1 MSLLAVIVVGLTPI
15 AATPAA
21 TQFEDV
27 PSDHRF
33 ATEIAWL
40 AAEGITNGC
49 TTDSFCPDE
58 PVTRGQMAAFL
69 VRALPDLQQ
78 LDPGSPFDDV
88 PPTHTFFTEIGKLAT
103 AGITQGC
110 DPAGTLFCPE
120 DPVGRGQMAAFL
132 VRALPDLQQVDPG
145 SPFDDVPPSHTFYT
159 EIGKLAKAGITQ
171 GCDPAGTLYC
181 PNDPV
186 SRGQMAAFFYRALAG
201 PTGPTTTTTP
211 SGQVAMKL
219 VPVVT
224 EGLDQPLFL
233 THAPGDSTRLF
244 IVEKGGAIRVVRN
257 GDLRDS
263 PFLEVEVNTDGERG
277 LLGLA
282 FHPGYASNR
291 RFFVAYTDDAGTIH
305 VDEFLRSDNANFAD
319 EGSAS
324 RVISIPHPGESNHNG
339 GMLAFTPD
347 GLLLIGTGD
356 GGGSGDPNEN
366 AQDTDSLL
374 GKILRIDVDG
384 SDPYNIP
391 ADNPFADGQGGAPE
405 VWLWGLRNPW
415 RFSVDA
421 AKNGVFI
428 GDVGQGDFEEIDAIS
443 LGAGS
448 ANLGWDT
455 MEGNACYDPPS
466 GCPRSGLT
474 LPIHDYGRDVGGAVT
489 GGYVYRGSDLTG
501 RKGLYFF
508 GDYVTGRVWTLRYN
522 NGVVSN
528 LTERPKLSV
537 PSLASFGVDAGGELY
552 LISLGGSVYRV
563 APD

>member
-33 ATEIAWL
+33 STEIAWL

-49 TTDSFCPDE
+49 TTDRFCPDDSVTRGQMAAFLVRALPDLQQLDPGQPFGDVPPTHTFFTEIGKLAKAGVTTKAATPPGRSSARQE
-58 PVTRGQMAAFL
+58 PASRGQMAAFL

-88 PPTHTFFTEIGKLAT
+88 PPTHTF
-103 AGITQGC
+103 
-110 DPAGTLFCPE
+110 
-120 DPVGRGQMAAFL
+120 
-132 VRALPDLQQVDPG
+132 
-145 SPFDDVPPSHTFYT
+145 YT
-159 EIGKLAKAGITQ
+159 EIGKLAKAGVTQ

-186 SRGQMAAFFYRALAG
+186 SRGTDGRLSLPRPGRYQRADHDLRPPAMDR
-201 PTGPTTTTTP
+201 PPPTTPT
-211 SGQVAMKL
+211 GQVAMKL

-224 EGLDQPLFL
+224 DGLDQPLFL

-257 GDLRDS
+257 GNLRND

-291 RFFVAYTDDAGTIH
+291 RFFVAYTDDSGTIH
-305 VDEFLRSDNANFAD
+305 VDEYLRSDNANFAD
-319 EGSAS
+319 EDSAAP
-324 RVISIPHPGESNHNG
+324 ILSIPHPGESNHNG

-356 GGGSGDPNEN
+356 GGGSGDPDEN
-366 AQDTDSLL
+366 GQDTDSLL
-374 GKILRIDVDG
+374 GKILRIDIDVGDR
-384 SDPYNIP
+384 YAIP
-391 ADNPFADGQGGAPE
+391 EDNPFADGQGGAPE

-415 RFSVDA
+415 RF
-421 AKNGVFI
+421 
-428 GDVGQGDFEEIDAIS
+428 
-443 LGAGS
+443 L
-448 ANLGWDT
+448 
-455 MEGNACYDPPS
+455 
-466 GCPRSGLT
+466 RRT
-474 LPIHDYGRDVGGAVT
+474 LPRTWCSSATSARAPVRRSTPFGRGLARRTLVGTPWRGPPASTRRRGAPNP
-489 GGYVYRGSDLTG
+489 G
-501 RKGLYFF
+501 
-508 GDYVTGRVWTLRYN
+508 
-522 NGVVSN
+522 
-528 LTERPKLSV
+528 
-537 PSLASFGVDAGGELY
+537 
-552 LISLGGSVYRV
+552 
-563 APD
+563 